1 MSLKA
6 VLYKYD
12 PAVPSSW
19 LLLLAGFVWMTVGV
33 LLCIRAAEWLA
44 PLPDTTAVLLAATG
58 AMVAIVSSRFM
69 FRGIARR
76 NVERISRLPE
86 RTCIFAF
93 SAWRGYGI
101 VGVMILL
108 GIMLRSSLP
117 GQYLVLP
124 YFAMGGTLVLS
135 SSVFFRS
142 YWDRRQLL
150 KEISQIT

>member
-1 MSLKA
+1 MSWKT

-19 LLLLAGFVWMTVGV
+19 LLLLAGFVWMAVGV
-33 LLCIRAAEWLA
+33 FLCIRAADWLA
-44 PLPDTTAVLLAATG
+44 PLPDATAVLLAAAGT
-58 AMVAIVSSRFM
+58 MVAIVSSRFM
-69 FRGIARR
+69 FRGIAHR

-101 VGVMILL
+101 ISVMILL
-108 GIMLRSSLP
+108 GFVLRSSLP
-117 GQYLVLP
+117 GQYLFLP

-135 SSVFFRS
+135 SYVFFRS
-142 YWDRRQLL
+142 YWNRRQRL
-150 KEISQIT
+150 KEISQIM